1 MDFVIY
7 LGIAVNIIGAILL
20 MIYAVRYFRAFKE
33 AERMPERMKDVRA
46 RWLKKRMLG
55 FGLMIG
61 GAVIAV
67 IGCYL

>member
-1 MDFVIY
+1 
-7 LGIAVNIIGAILL
+7 
-20 MIYAVRYFRAFKE
+20 
-33 AERMPERMKDVRA
+33 MPERMKDVRTQ
-46 RWLKKRMLG
+46 WLKKRMLG